1 MEIDRKLRQYES
13 LHVAVASKIQG
24 RINFVVVEKEMY
36 KVVANVVEI
45 DENWGKAIIENT
57 V

>member
-45 DENWGKAIIENT
+45 DENWGKR
-57 V
+57 